1 MLPIRHK
8 KIWRATGGREATQ
21 KTEQTLTFVPA
32 QVTKNR
38 NHGKIVASEKEKT
51 MRVSLERQDAS
62 DGTGI
67 TCLNNSLNT
76 RHVG

>member
-1 MLPIRHK
+1 
-8 KIWRATGGREATQ
+8 
-21 KTEQTLTFVPA
+21 
-32 QVTKNR
+32 
-38 NHGKIVASEKEKT
+38 
-51 MRVSLERQDAS
+51 MRVSSERQDAS